1 MYLNML
7 IVWSLTGLWHGADW
21 NFLIWGL
28 FLFAVISVE
37 KLGIG
42 RYLNEK
48 RWLGHLYMFLL
59 IPLSW
64 LIFAVNDLGQLGIYL
79 GRLVGIGGVNV
90 FAGDFVKYLQQ
101 YGVFLVIGLLFATG
115 IPEKIFFAI
124 RRQGVRWVIL
134 LAVLAGSL
142 YGIYMGM
149 NDPFLYFQF

>member
-1 MYLNML
+1 ML
-7 IVWSLTGLWHGADW
+7 IVWCLTGIWHGAGW

-28 FLFAVISVE
+28 FLFAVISAE
-37 KLGIG
+37 KMWIG

-48 RWLGHLYMFLL
+48 RWLGHAYMTLL

-64 LIFAVNDLGQLGIYL
+64 LIFAVSDLKQLGIYL
-79 GRLVGIGGVNV
+79 GRLVGIGGVSV
-90 FAGDFVKYLQQ
+90 YEGDFVKYLQQ

-115 IPEKIFFAI
+115 LPEKIFFGI
-124 RRQGVRWVIL
+124 RRNAVRWILL

>member
-1 MYLNML
+1 
-7 IVWSLTGLWHGADW
+7 
-21 NFLIWGL
+21 
-28 FLFAVISVE
+28 
-37 KLGIG
+37 
-42 RYLNEK
+42 
-48 RWLGHLYMFLL
+48 MFLL

-115 IPEKIFFAI
+115 LPEKIFFAI